1 MRSGGQRQF
10 TLNAATPTSD
20 NSHFAEAT
28 KPTSLEIF
36 EIFLQKFCGILNC
49 DEKDREPC
57 IFYYYE
63 IL

>member
-28 KPTSLEIF
+28 NLTSLENFDIF
-36 EIFLQKFCGILNC
+36 VQKFLRFKIAMNKI
-49 DEKDREPC
+49 EK
-57 IFYYYE
+57 YE
-63 IL
+63 TSTTLP

>member
-28 KPTSLEIF
+28 KPTSLENF
-36 EIFLQKFCGILNC
+36 DIFLQKFVS
-49 DEKDREPC
+49 
-57 IFYYYE
+57 F
-63 IL
+63 

>member
-28 KPTSLEIF
+28 KPTNLENF
-36 EIFLQKFCGILNC
+36 DVFLQKFCEVLIC
-49 DEKDREPC
+49 EE
-57 IFYYYE
+57 
-63 IL
+63 